1 MLQLD
6 NKEKPLLQE
15 RLKMYAAI
23 PRKVVA
29 KLHSTIRKEN
39 MGYDQYT
46 VPDWLY
52 LSNLLL
58 LRISFGSLKHKSTAS
73 PASFSNFFET
83 SELKTTHNTFRNS
96 CVYI

>member
-6 NKEKPLLQE
+6 NKEEPLLQE

-39 MGYDQYT
+39 MP
-46 VPDWLY
+46 V
-52 LSNLLL
+52 
-58 LRISFGSLKHKSTAS
+58 
-73 PASFSNFFET
+73 
-83 SELKTTHNTFRNS
+83 NTLFLTDCS
-96 CVYI
+96 CRTYFC

>member
-6 NKEKPLLQE
+6 NKEEPLLQE

-39 MGYDQYT
+39 MGYDHSDT
-46 VPDWLY
+46 VPDWL
-52 LSNLLL
+52 
-58 LRISFGSLKHKSTAS
+58 
-73 PASFSNFFET
+73 
-83 SELKTTHNTFRNS
+83 
-96 CVYI
+96 